1 MNSFTRSLLAAF
13 YCASAVA
20 QVTVSG
26 LLPPLIP
33 WNGASR
39 SLAVEPNDPWATP
52 CEQSKLTRTPRYAES
67 VAWLERL
74 AKAAPEL
81 QLVSLGRSPEGRDIW
96 MVIASKERA
105 FTPEALRAT
114 GKPILLAQ
122 AGIHSGESDG
132 KDAGMMLLRDMTVRG
147 TKKGLLDGANFLFVP
162 IFNVDGHERF
172 SSFSRINQRGPEES
186 GWRTTSMNLNLN
198 RDYGKLDS
206 PEMRAMV
213 RAIEVWAPDLYA
225 DLHVTDGIDY
235 QYDVTWGNNGPN
247 GYSPQSATWLDRT
260 LTPALERDLRAAG
273 HIPGPLVFA
282 VDSRDVTKGI
292 TGRTASARYSHGYG
306 DLRHVPTVLVENHSL
321 KPYDQRVLGMEV
333 WMETVLRT
341 LGSDGVTLRKAIEAD
356 RALRPALVPLA
367 WKRDEGAPPRMDF
380 LGIESR
386 LVPSEVA
393 GGSVPQWTGKPI
405 TVSIPRLRAN
415 TPAITVTRPKAYWI
429 PQQWKEII
437 DRLAIHGVRMERFD
451 ESREVDAEIYRVID
465 PKLATVPSEGRV
477 PVTATFK
484 SEWARRVF
492 APGAVRVPTDQPL
505 GGLAILLLEPQ
516 SPESFFRWGFFLGCL
531 EETEYAEAYVV
542 EPLARSM
549 LAENPSLKVEFEKAL
564 ADDSTLSKDPS
575 ARLLW
580 FYRRSPFADAAWNVY
595 PIARE

>member
-1 MNSFTRSLLAAF
+1 MNSFTRSLVTAF

-20 QVTVSG
+20 QIAVTD
-26 LLPPLIP
+26 LLPPSIP

-39 SLAVEPNDPWATP
+39 SLAVEPNGPWATP
-52 CEQSKLTRTPRYAES
+52 CEQSKLTRTPRYAET

-81 QLVSLGRSPEGRDIW
+81 RLVSLGKSPEGRDIW

-105 FTPEALRAT
+105 FTPEAMRAT
-114 GKPILLAQ
+114 GKPIFLAQ
-122 AGIHSGESDG
+122 AGIHSGEIDG

-147 TKKGLLDGANFLFVP
+147 TKKALLDGANFLFVP

-172 SSFSRINQRGPEES
+172 SAFSRINQRGPEES

-198 RDYGKLDS
+198 RDYAKLDS

-213 RAIEVWAPDLYA
+213 RAIDAWGPDLYA

-235 QYDVTWGNNGPN
+235 QYDVTWGNNGTN
-247 GYSPQSATWLDRT
+247 GYSPRSAQWLDRT

-273 HIPGPLVFA
+273 HIPGRLVFA
-282 VDSRDVTKGI
+282 VDSRDVGKGI
-292 TGRTASARYSHGYG
+292 AGWTSSARFSHGYG
-306 DLRHVPTVLVENHSL
+306 DLRHVPAILVENHSL

-341 LGSDGVTLRKAIEAD
+341 LGSDGATLRQAIAAD
-356 RALRPALVPLA
+356 RALRPVRVPLA
-367 WKRDEGAPPRMDF
+367 WKSDEGIPPRIDF
-380 LGIESR
+380 LAIESL
-386 LVPSEVA
+386 LVESEVA
-393 GGSVPQWTGKPI
+393 GGAVPQWTGKPI
-405 TVSIPRLRAN
+405 TVNVPYPQAN
-415 TPAITVTRPKAYWI
+415 TPALTVTRPKAYWVP
-429 PQQWKEII
+429 PQSREII
-437 DRLAIHGVRMERFD
+437 ERLAIHGVRMERFA
-451 ESREVDAEIYRVID
+451 EPREVDVEIYRIVD
-465 PKLATVPSEGRV
+465 PKLAPVPSEGHV

-484 SEWARRVF
+484 SERSRRVF

-505 GGLAILLLEPQ
+505 GDLVVLLLEPQ

-542 EPLARSM
+542 EPLARRM
-549 LAENPSLKVEFEKAL
+549 LAENASLRVEFDKAL
-564 ADDSTLSKDPS
+564 AADPALSKDPS